1 MGPNPPPL
9 PQPLSLFPV
18 RPDAAR
24 RGVAA
29 YGRAAALAEQDDT
42 LRDQRDHYKTK
53 WRTAEGRLALAQAEI
68 NDLREQIAALRT
80 AA

>member
-18 RPDAAR
+18 RPEI
-24 RGVAA
+24 AA

-42 LRDQRDHYKTK
+42 LRDQRDHYKAQ

-68 NDLREQIAALRT
+68 NDLREQIAALR
-80 AA
+80 AAA